1 MFSQKA
7 RPDYGEK
14 PGFWS
19 PGAHQSPGARYEL
32 PQLSEETRNVFPS
45 VPYERIWCYPAVP
58 PEQTSDP
65 TAIPACLAQQNK
77 TIALLHDVHMGTAA
91 SQQLLLGETQME
103 GQLSCVSV
111 PVGSE
116 VSTLPVA
123 IFHHGK

>member
-1 MFSQKA
+1 MVKNLVSGLLEHINPLEHTMSFPSLVK
-7 RPDYGEK
+7 RRGMC
-14 PGFWS
+14 S
-19 PGAHQSPGARYEL
+19 PGA
-32 PQLSEETRNVFPS
+32 TS
-45 VPYERIWCYPAVP
+45 VPYEWIWCYPAVP

-65 TAIPACLAQQNK
+65 TATLACLAQQNK
-77 TIALLHDVHMGTAA
+77 TIAALRDVHMGTAA